1 MKNFLNNEKT
11 RFVEATLAIIGA
23 CVIVYLSESS
33 LYMKKGAYESTDSII
48 EVNKNFRDSGRII
61 PSYEAALKYK
71 IISDQSLN
79 NRFMKKYVHF
89 YFSENSMDTLI
100 DKNDENVCQKVITR
114 LAKEYKDN
122 DPTDILINGIPLK
135 ETVRSQSNIDYACS
149 QNDSV
154 SIKNILK

>member
-1 MKNFLNNEKT
+1 MKNSLNKKNT
-11 RFVEATLAIIGA
+11 RVLEITLTVVGA
-23 CVIVYLSESS
+23 FVIVYLSHSS
-33 LYMKKGAYESTDSII
+33 LYMKRGAYESVDSII

-89 YFSENSMDTLI
+89 FFSENSMDILI
-100 DKNDENVCQKVITR
+100 DKNDENVCQKVITQ

-122 DPTDILINGIPLK
+122 NSNDILINGIPLK

-149 QNDSV
+149 ENDSV
-154 SIKNILK
+154 SIKNILR